1 MRDIAGLTSALSAS
15 VIEPFL
21 AVDLLFDVSTEV
33 FNGNTIATGPLYLW
47 SGQGN
52 QTIDGNLYIGT
63 GNLLSIS
70 DVSETSDISAAG
82 ANLTLSGIPSD
93 LLALALT
100 TKYSGRICKIKFGV
114 LGNPIIVT
122 DLFIGYMDQMNIR
135 DGAETAAI
143 TVSVESKMID
153 LERPRIHRYT
163 SESQKSKFPDDLAFD
178 FIPDL
183 QDKPLSWGRQG

>member
-1 MRDIAGLTSALSAS
+1 MRDISGLSSFLSAS
-15 VIEPFL
+15 VIEPFFS
-21 AVDLLFDVSTEV
+21 VDLMFDVGTES
-33 FNGNTIATGPLYLW
+33 FNGQTITTGPLYLW

-52 QTIDGNLYIGT
+52 KTIDGNLYIGT

-70 DVSETSDISAAG
+70 DVSETSDVSAAG

-100 TKYSGRICKIKFGV
+100 TQYSGRICKIKFGV
-114 LGNPIIVT
+114 IASPIIT
-122 DLFIGYMDQMNIR
+122 TTLFIGYMDQMNIK

-143 TVSVESKMID
+143 TISVESKMID
-153 LERPRIHRYT
+153 LERPRINRYT
-163 SESQKSKFPDDLAFD
+163 SESQKSKFPNDLAFD